1 MMNGRVS
8 SAALHTLPGADD
20 IQRIELENG
29 ITLLMRCNPFSPSV
43 VMSGFLPAGSQYD
56 PPEKLGLAYLTALAL
71 TRGTQRRNFQQIF
84 DTLETA
90 GASLGFAGSVHTV
103 SFGGRCLVEDLPM
116 LLEML
121 SEVLIQPTFPT
132 EQVERLRV
140 QHLTGLAIRAQD
152 TAEMAS
158 LVFDEVLFDG
168 HPYGKPEDGY
178 PHTIQNIRR
187 EDLVDFH
194 HKYYSPAGMVL
205 AIVGGIEPAQV
216 ADWVNHHLGSWQ
228 TPTIPA
234 VVDFPHLSPPAQDI
248 RRHVSIDGKSQS
260 DLVMGTI
267 GPRRTDPDFFPAI
280 VGNNILGQMGMMGRI
295 GEIIR
300 ERYGLAYYAAANLVA
315 STAAGSW
322 EVSAGVEPQNLQRA
336 IDLIRRE
343 IAHFTREPVTEV
355 ELEDSKA
362 NLIGRLPLALES
374 NSGVA
379 GALLNIER
387 YKLGL
392 DYYRCYPTVIEKVS
406 REEVLETARR
416 YLNGSGMVI
425 VSAGPDW
432 SSET

>member
-1 MMNGRVS
+1 MNGRTS
-8 SAALHTLPGADD
+8 HAALHTLPGADD
-20 IQRIELENG
+20 IQRIQLENG
-29 ITLLMRCNPFSPSV
+29 ITLMMRCNPFSPSV

-84 DTLETA
+84 DVLETA

-103 SFGGRCLVEDLPM
+103 SFGGRCLVEDLPT
-116 LLEML
+116 LLELL
-121 SEVLIQPTFPT
+121 SEVLTQPTFPSD
-132 EQVERLRV
+132 QVERLRV
-140 QHLTGLAIRAQD
+140 QHLTGLAVRAQD

-178 PHTIQNIRR
+178 PQTIQNIQR
-187 EDLVDFH
+187 EDLLDFH
-194 HKYYSPAGMVL
+194 NKLYSPAGMVL
-205 AIVGGIEPAQV
+205 AIVGGIEPAQI
-216 ADWVNHHLGSWQ
+216 ADWVHHYLGSWQ
-228 TPTIPA
+228 TQTMPA
-234 VVDFPHLSPPAQDI
+234 VVDYPQLNPPAQNI
-248 RRHVSIDGKSQS
+248 FRHVSIDGKSQT

-280 VGNNILGQMGMMGRI
+280 VGNNILGQMGMMGRV
-295 GEIIR
+295 GEVIR

-322 EVSAGVEPQNLQRA
+322 EVSAGVDPQNLQQT

-343 IAHFTREPVTEV
+343 IARFTREPVSKV
-355 ELEDSKA
+355 ELADSKA

-387 YKLGL
+387 YGLGL
-392 DYYRCYPTVIEKVS
+392 DYYRRYPTIIEKVS
-406 REEVLETARR
+406 RDEVLETARR
-416 YLNGSGMVI
+416 YLNSGGMVI

-432 SSET
+432 NSET

>member
-1 MMNGRVS
+1 MNGHTS
-8 SAALHTLPGADD
+8 PAALHTLPGADD
-20 IQRIELENG
+20 IQRVELENG

-103 SFGGRCLVEDLPM
+103 SFGGRCLAEDLPT
-116 LLEML
+116 LLELL
-121 SEVLIQPTFPT
+121 SEVLTQPAFPLD
-132 EQVERLRV
+132 QFERLRV

-168 HPYGKPEDGY
+168 HPYAKPEDGY
-178 PHTIQNIRR
+178 PHTIQNIQRK
-187 EDLVDFH
+187 DLLDFH
-194 HKYYSPAGMVL
+194 EKFYSPAGMVL
-205 AIVGGIEPAQV
+205 AIVGGIESAQV
-216 ADWVNHHLGSWQ
+216 ADWVHHHLGSWQ
-228 TPTIPA
+228 TQTMPP
-234 VVDFPHLSPPAQDI
+234 VVDYPRLSPPAQDI
-248 RRHVSIDGKSQS
+248 RRHVFIEGKSQS

-280 VGNNILGQMGMMGRI
+280 VGNNILGQMGMMGRV
-295 GEIIR
+295 GEVIR

-322 EVSAGVEPQNLQRA
+322 EVSAGVDPQNLQQA

-343 IAHFTREPVTEV
+343 IARFTREPVTEV
-355 ELEDSKA
+355 ELADSKA
-362 NLIGRLPLALES
+362 NLIGRLPLAMES

-387 YKLGL
+387 YGLGL
-392 DYYRCYPTVIEKVS
+392 DYYRRYPAIIEKVS
-406 REEVLETARR
+406 RDEVMETARR

>member
-1 MMNGRVS
+1 MNGRAS
-8 SAALHTLPGADD
+8 HTALHTLPGADD
-20 IQRIELENG
+20 IQRFELENG
-29 ITLLMRCNPFSPSV
+29 ITLMMRCNPFSPSV

-132 EQVERLRV
+132 DQVERLRV

-178 PHTIQNIRR
+178 PHTIQNIQR
-187 EDLVDFH
+187 EDLLDFH
-194 HKYYSPAGMVL
+194 DQFYSPAGMVL

-228 TPTIPA
+228 TKVAPPVI
-234 VVDFPHLSPPAQDI
+234 DFPRLSPPAQDL

-300 ERYGLAYYAAANLVA
+300 EKHGLAYYATANLVA

-322 EVSAGVEPQNLQRA
+322 EVSAGVDPQNLQRA

-355 ELEDSKA
+355 ELADSKA

-387 YKLGL
+387 YELGL
-392 DYYRCYPTVIEKVS
+392 DYYRRYPTIIEKVS

>member
-1 MMNGRVS
+1 MNGRTS
-8 SAALHTLPGADD
+8 HAALHTLPGADD
-20 IQRIELENG
+20 IQRIQLENG
-29 ITLLMRCNPFSPSV
+29 ITLMMRCNPFSPSV

-84 DTLETA
+84 DVLETA

-103 SFGGRCLVEDLPM
+103 SFGGRCLVEDLPT
-116 LLEML
+116 LLELL
-121 SEVLIQPTFPT
+121 SEVLTQPTFPSD
-132 EQVERLRV
+132 QVERLRV

-178 PHTIQNIRR
+178 PQTIQNIQR
-187 EDLVDFH
+187 EDLLDFH
-194 HKYYSPAGMVL
+194 NKLYSPAGMVL
-205 AIVGGIEPAQV
+205 AIVGGIEPAQI
-216 ADWVNHHLGSWQ
+216 ADWVHHYLGSWQ
-228 TPTIPA
+228 TQTMPA
-234 VVDFPHLSPPAQDI
+234 VVDYPQLNPPAQNI
-248 RRHVSIDGKSQS
+248 FRHVSIDGKSQT

-280 VGNNILGQMGMMGRI
+280 VGNNILGQMGMMGRV
-295 GEIIR
+295 GEVIR

-322 EVSAGVEPQNLQRA
+322 EVSAGVDPQNLQQT

-343 IAHFTREPVTEV
+343 IARFTREPVSKV
-355 ELEDSKA
+355 ELADSKA

-387 YKLGL
+387 YGLGL
-392 DYYRCYPTVIEKVS
+392 DYYRRYPTIIEKVS
-406 REEVLETARR
+406 RDEVLETARR
-416 YLNGSGMVI
+416 YLNSGGMVI

-432 SSET
+432 NSET

>member
-1 MMNGRVS
+1 MKRRNS
-8 SAALHTLPGADD
+8 QSLHALPGADD
-20 IQRIELENG
+20 IQRVELENG

-43 VMSGFLPAGSQYD
+43 VISGYLPAGSQYD
-56 PPEKLGLAYLTALAL
+56 PPEKLGLAYLTALGL

-116 LLEML
+116 LLELL
-121 SEVLIQPTFPT
+121 SEVLSQPTFPPD
-132 EQVERLRV
+132 QVERLRV

-158 LVFDEVLFDG
+158 LVFDEILFNN

-178 PHTIQNIRR
+178 PESIQNIRR
-187 EDLVDFH
+187 EDLLDFH
-194 HKYYSPAGMVL
+194 QRYYSPAGMVL
-205 AIVGGIEPAQV
+205 AVVGGIEPAKV
-216 ADWVNHHLGSWQ
+216 LDWVNHHLGWWQ
-228 TPTIPA
+228 TPTVPPA
-234 VVDFPHLSPPAQDI
+234 VVYPPLKPPAQDI
-248 RRHVSIDGKSQS
+248 RRHVSIDGKSQC
-260 DLVMGTI
+260 DLVVGTF

-280 VGNNILGQMGMMGRI
+280 IGNNILGQLGMMGRI

-300 ERYGLAYYAAANLVA
+300 EQYGLAYYAAANLVA

-322 EVSAGVEPQNLQRA
+322 EVSAGVDPQNLQRV
-336 IDLIRRE
+336 IDLIRDE
-343 IAHFTREPVTEV
+343 IACFTHQPVSEE
-355 ELEDSKA
+355 ELADSKA

-387 YKLGL
+387 YGLGL
-392 DYYRCYPTVIEKVS
+392 DYYRRYPSIIENVS
-406 REEVLETARR
+406 RDEVLETARR

-425 VSAGPDW
+425 VSAGPDG
-432 SSET
+432 SAET

>member
-1 MMNGRVS
+1 MNGRAS

-116 LLEML
+116 LLGML

-194 HKYYSPAGMVL
+194 HKFYSPAGMVL

-228 TPTIPA
+228 ASTIPA
-234 VVDFPHLSPPAQDI
+234 VVDFLRLSPPAQDI

-392 DYYRCYPTVIEKVS
+392 DYYRRYPTVIEKVS
-406 REEVLETARR
+406 RDEVLETARR

-432 SSET
+432 SSEP